1 MRIID
6 RYILKQFLST
16 FFFVVFLL
24 VLIIVVIDITE
35 KMETFTS
42 KDLTFLQV
50 AGFYL
55 DYIPWLA
62 NTITPITVFIATVFV
77 TAKMA
82 NHTEIIAILSSGVS
96 FRRFLVPYMLGAFFL
111 GSISFYFTGWVIPNA
126 TKSRVKFE
134 NEYLESRYSFNER
147 DTHFQ
152 EDPGEYVYIRNF
164 NNNSNT
170 GYNFTYEKFNNNEL
184 IEKLYANNVKW
195 IDSASLWRI
204 NNWQL
209 RVLEDGKET
218 ITTGDTMSLKL
229 KMHPN
234 DFASDKRLNEALTI
248 PELDAKILDLKNR
261 GLDGF
266 KLYQIEKYIRI
277 SYPFTVIILT
287 FIGVIVSARKARGGT
302 GFQIALGFT
311 ISFVFI
317 IYFIMSKSMAEGGS
331 LPPLLAIWLPNI
343 TFTALG
349 LVLYSTVP
357 R

>member
-1 MRIID
+1 MKIID
-6 RYILKQFLST
+6 RYIIKQFLST

-35 KMETFTS
+35 KMENFTS
-42 KDLTFLQV
+42 NNLSFSQV

-62 NTITPITVFIATVFV
+62 NTITPITVFIAAIFV

-82 NHTEIIAILSSGVS
+82 SHSEIIAILSSGVS
-96 FRRFLVPYMLGAFFL
+96 FRRFMLPYIIGAIFL
-111 GSISFYFTGWVIPNA
+111 GGISFYFTGWVIPDA

-134 NEYLESRYSFNER
+134 NEYLESRFMFNER
-147 DTHFQ
+147 DNHFQ
-152 EDPGEYVYIRNF
+152 EDPGLYVYVRNF
-164 NNNSNT
+164 NSNSVT
-170 GYNFTYEKFNNNEL
+170 GYNFTLERFNNNDL
-184 IEKLYANNVKW
+184 IEKLSANNIRWVDSLDKW
-195 IDSASLWRI
+195 MLT
-204 NNWQL
+204 NWQS
-209 RVLEDGKET
+209 RVLQEGKEIMT
-218 ITTGDTMSLKL
+218 SGDTMTLKL

-248 PELDAKILDLKNR
+248 PELDEKILDLKTR

-266 KLYQIEKYIRI
+266 VIYQIEKYMRI
-277 SYPFTVIILT
+277 SYPFSVVILT
-287 FIGVIVSARKARGGT
+287 FIAVIVSARKTRGGT
-302 GFQIALGFT
+302 GFQIALGFV

-331 LPPLLAIWLPNI
+331 LPPMLAIWLPNI
-343 TFTALG
+343 TFTAISF
-349 LVLYSTVP
+349 VLYFTVP